1 MANRS
6 IPIMDLVALV
16 RLLRQGA
23 SDRTLTRVLRHNRR
37 TIAK

>member
-6 IPIMDLVALV
+6 IPIRDLLELV
-16 RLLRQGA
+16 RRLRHGA

>member
-6 IPIMDLVALV
+6 IPLMDLLELV
-16 RLLRQGA
+16 RLLRHGA
-23 SDRTLTRVLRHNRR
+23 SDRTLTRVLRRNRR